1 MATKA
6 KKAAAPKKPKK
17 EKAPPA
23 EVAERTKAP
32 GLFYLGVAGVC
43 AAVMALQILQSRIFS
58 VVTWYHLS
66 FLTISIAMFGLT
78 LGALDVYRG
87 DREEQK
93 KNLGKL
99 LSDSSL
105 WFGVLTVLT
114 LIVQMHV
121 PIVDKKLVSIL
132 FTLPLVAGVAAA
144 AYYQAGKIVSL
155 CLTRSSLPVG
165 NVYAA
170 DLIGASAGC
179 LAAIALMQAV
189 DAPSAVLLVS
199 GAVVANSLLFFRP
212 KESKQ
217 FTLVLCLVAFFGGFG
232 VMNASMKEPPI
243 YPRWTKGFDLP
254 RDRISFE
261 DWNAISRITVTPDL
275 MRGKENPDEPFL
287 WGPSPALPKDARAD
301 YQYLRVDGA
310 AGTPITKFDG
320 KTFKDVSYLEYD
332 LTNLAHFVPGIE
344 SFAIIG
350 AGGGRDILSA
360 LYFKAKRILALDINN
375 IQISLLKDI
384 PEFASYSNLASRP
397 EVEVVNSE
405 ARSWFTHNKET
416 FDGIQMSMIDT
427 WVSSAAGAFA
437 LTENSLYTV
446 EAWKTFMGRLNK
458 NGVFTVSRW
467 HKMGESCNDLC
478 RLATITSQALLEM
491 GVKEPQKHI
500 FIAYTDTIVTF
511 VIGRDPL
518 SKAQLDGLHKAVK
531 KFKYKL
537 IASPRQG
544 PEDPSLKNILRAQS
558 EESIAQAIDGLP
570 FDVSPSTDVRPF
582 FFNQARIW
590 KPWEVFEQAREGNM
604 FSQNLRGHAVA
615 TVNLYAIIVFSI
627 IASVLVLVLPFRGAL
642 KAASRPFIRA
652 GTAYFALIGLG
663 FMFIEI
669 TLMQMMSMFLGHP
682 VYGLGVVLFSMI
694 LSSGIG
700 SFCSE
705 RMPLASRAKI
715 LTWAMALMVYIS
727 LMAASIAPL
736 MNTFIEASF
745 YVRVA
750 LCVGL
755 IFPAGIM
762 MGFAF
767 PTGMHLT
774 EKVSDKLTPWF
785 WGINGAF
792 GVVASAIAIVISISL
807 GLPYTILVG
816 AVCYGLLAIP
826 ALGLFSHP
834 AGKS

>member
-6 KKAAAPKKPKK
+6 KKAASPKKPKK
-17 EKAPPA
+17 EKAPAAEPA
-23 EVAERTKAP
+23 QIKSP
-32 GLFYLGVAGVC
+32 GLFYLGVGGVC

-87 DREEQK
+87 DKEEQK
-93 KNLGKL
+93 KNLGKH
-99 LSDSSL
+99 LSDASL
-105 WFGVLTVLT
+105 WFGLLTVIT
-114 LIVQMHV
+114 LMVQMHV
-121 PIVDKKLVSIL
+121 PIVDKNLQSII

-170 DLIGASAGC
+170 DLVGASAGC
-179 LAAIALMQAV
+179 LAAIALMQAI
-189 DAPSAVLLVS
+189 DAPSAVLVVS
-199 GAVVANSLLFFRP
+199 GAVVANALLFHKA
-212 KESKQ
+212 KEGKQ
-217 FTLVLCLVAFFGGFG
+217 VMLVVCVAALLAGYGLL
-232 VMNASMKEPPI
+232 NASSAKPPV

-254 RDRISFE
+254 RDFINFE
-261 DWNAISRITVTPDL
+261 NWNAISRITVSPNL
-275 MRGKENPDEPFL
+275 ELNPDNPRAPYL
-287 WGPSPALPKDARAD
+287 WGPSPALPKGMEAD

-375 IQISLLKDI
+375 IQISLLRDI

-405 ARSWFTHNKET
+405 ARSWFTHNRET

-446 EAWKTFMGRLNK
+446 DAWKTFMSRLNK

-467 HKMGESCNDLC
+467 HKIDAACNDLC
-478 RLATITSQALLEM
+478 RLSTITVKALLEM

-500 FIAYTDTIVTF
+500 FIAYTDTIATF

-518 SKAQLDGLHKAVK
+518 TKAQLDGLHKAVK

-537 IASPRQG
+537 IASPRAE
-544 PEDPSLKNILRAQS
+544 PADPSLKAILHAKTGD
-558 EESIAQAIDGLP
+558 EITQAISGMP

-590 KPWEVFEQAREGNM
+590 KPWEVFEQARAGNM

-627 IASVLVLVLPFRGAL
+627 IASALVLVLPFRGAL
-642 KAASRPFIRA
+642 KSADRDFIRA
-652 GTAYFALIGLG
+652 GTVYFALIGLG

-694 LSSGIG
+694 LSTGVG
-700 SFCSE
+700 SFLSE
-705 RMPLASRAKI
+705 RMPLASRGKI
-715 LTWAMALMVYIS
+715 LGWSMALMVYIS
-727 LMAASIAPL
+727 LMAAAIAPL
-736 MNTFIEASF
+736 MTTFIEAPF
-745 YVRVA
+745 FTRVA

-767 PTGMHLT
+767 PTGMHLS

-792 GVVASAIAIVISISL
+792 GVVASAVAIVISISL

-826 ALGLFSHP
+826 ALRLFGQ
-834 AGKS
+834 AGGKA